1 MIVSES
7 KGIDA
12 NCTGL
17 GTSKEHNI
25 CHFYFFKNR
34 NFLCQSLVCNGYHD
48 ASLHAYFVKGYK
60 NYSS

>member
-1 MIVSES
+1 MQI
-7 KGIDA
+7 A
-12 NCTGL
+12 L
-17 GTSKEHNI
+17 ASKEHNI